1 MQLNPYLCFEGRCG
15 EAIEF
20 YKQAVGAEVVFSMPF
35 SEVPQT
41 AQDEQQ
47 GCGANMKPDSI
58 CHAEVKIAGAT
69 IFMSDGM
76 CSGQAE
82 FKGITLSLSVESDEQ
97 VKERFAALSEGG
109 TVHMA
114 PHPTFFAS
122 LWGVCAD
129 RFGVG
134 WMVMSPAPVPA
145 EY

>member
-35 SEVPQT
+35 SEVPQA
-41 AQDEQQ
+41 AQNEQQ

-76 CSGQAE
+76 CSGHAE
-82 FKGITLSLSVESDEQ
+82 FKGITLSLSVENDEQ

-114 PHPTFFAS
+114 PHQTFFAS

-129 RFGVG
+129 KFGVG
-134 WMVMSPAPVPA
+134 WMVRSPAPVPA